1 MAPVLILWVLI
12 TYLHIYLLIKSDVL
26 EGFHAETESK
36 TWTHEKKVKI
46 FHTGTARY
54 GTDAGCTNRAAP
66 DKAKFHGSSFLVTC
80 MRHTR
85 RILSTRPTRTTFS
98 H

>member
-36 TWTHEKKVKI
+36 T
-46 FHTGTARY
+46 
-54 GTDAGCTNRAAP
+54 
-66 DKAKFHGSSFLVTC
+66 
-80 MRHTR
+80 
-85 RILSTRPTRTTFS
+85 
-98 H
+98 